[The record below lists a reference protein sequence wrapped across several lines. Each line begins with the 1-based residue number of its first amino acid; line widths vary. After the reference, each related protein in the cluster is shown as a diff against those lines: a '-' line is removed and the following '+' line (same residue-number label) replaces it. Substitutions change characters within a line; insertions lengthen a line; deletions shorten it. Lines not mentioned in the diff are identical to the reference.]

1 MSDEQSGWILADGRL
16 LQVYTYEGH
25 PAFLHRLVA
34 ACDQNSDGLASW
46 HPLDYLHVSNL
57 DVLAM
62 SETHEVVRLNHDL
75 IDAVNAEW
83 DYRKDGELETAKDP

>member
-1 MSDEQSGWILADGRL
+1 MYS
-16 LQVYTYEGH
+16 YEGH

-34 ACDQNSDGLASW
+34 ACDRTSDGLASW
-46 HPLDYLHVSNL
+46 HPLDYVNVSNL

-75 IDAVNAEW
+75 IDSVNAEW
-83 DYRKDGELETAKDP
+83 DYRKDGEHETANDP